1 MTYPK
6 RFLRLLVAGAIGSAA
21 YAQEAATAV
30 EGAIPAGGADAVQES
45 WRFLEVPPLWVVAL
59 ILVPGAFAISALAY
73 WRESIGTRMRWSLI
87 TLRFLSFMLLLG
99 VLFRPVFVRQE
110 QSIIQP
116 EVLILFDDSGSM
128 AGEDGYVGNDDARAQ
143 VSALTGEAPEK
154 VSRADLAEAIRPR
167 LIAAAEAGGYVP
179 RTFRFADDL
188 APLVD
193 GRKLDA
199 RGAST
204 ALGDAVRAA
213 IASHRG
219 RYVTDI
225 VVVSD
230 GRSNLGSAVE
240 EVAGTARAAG
250 IAVDTILVGDDRTEV
265 NVAVELVDA
274 PEAVLEGDQIAI
286 AARVSARGTGGGTVS
301 LQLEEVS
308 TTNPGDVRLVAVQEV
323 PLVESGDRIVLVAGR
338 DALDFGASERRFRLR
353 VDPLEDERVLD
364 DNELTF
370 NVTVNREKVRV
381 LYVEGYPR
389 WEYRFLN
396 AELSRMDARI
406 DVQLYLLSATPD
418 FQQDRTKGLASLK
431 RVPTSREELLE
442 NYDVVI
448 LGDINPY
455 DISPDPAKGEEFVR
469 SLFEFV
475 ERGGGL
481 CVIAG
486 QYDMPRSIAGSDFAD
501 LLPVELD
508 RGGISVLDVPTD
520 EEWRYALEEP
530 AAPHEIVRLVD
541 DIERNRLLWEDKE
554 GLTGFYWH
562 YPIRG
567 SKPGAQVL
575 LRHTD
580 SKLGGGTE
588 RDPLLV
594 AGYYPSGRTLFMAI
608 EASYRWRN
616 RFGFRY
622 YETFWRNTLR
632 WLALGR
638 MRSGDRR
645 FELEALRSEYDISER
660 VTLEARVLDSDFRPS
675 EAASQEIMIE
685 GPDGEEMPMELQ
697 AVTGR
702 AGLFRGTFQPER
714 PGRHA
719 AKIAA
724 GGDEASPDTEV
735 RTEFD
740 VALPSLENQDPS
752 PDPGAMERFAS
763 LSGGVFASALDL
775 SDALEEAFPPDQERR
790 EPVSSQLDDAWD
802 RWATLLAALALLGVE
817 WILRKK
823 AELV

>member
-1 MTYPK
+1 MK
-6 RFLRLLVAGAIGSAA
+6 RPICLATVLGAALGWASSTSAF
-21 YAQEAATAV
+21 AQTQV
-30 EGAIPAGGADAVQES
+30 NSGADAVQET
-45 WRFLEVPPLWVVAL
+45 WRFLEVPALWIVAL
-59 ILVPGAFAISALAY
+59 LLIPGALAISALAY
-73 WRESIGTRMRWSLI
+73 WRESLSAKMRWSLI
-87 TLRFLSFMLLLG
+87 TLRFLSFMLLLA

-110 QSIIQP
+110 QSVIQP

-128 AGEDGYVGNDDARAQ
+128 AREDGYVGNDKARAA
-143 VSALTGEAPEK
+143 VRELTGEAPEK
-154 VSRADLAEAIRPR
+154 ASRADVAEAIRPR
-167 LIAAAEAGGYVP
+167 IAAAAEAAGYMP

-193 GRKLDA
+193 GRALDA

-204 ALGDAVRAA
+204 AIGDAIRAA
-213 IASHRG
+213 IAGHRG

-286 AARVSARGTGGGTVS
+286 AARVSARGTDGGTVS
-301 LQLEEVS
+301 LQLEEIS
-308 TTNPGDVRLVAVQEV
+308 ASNPSDVRLVAVQEV

-370 NVTVNREKVRV
+370 NVTVNREKIRV

-418 FQQDRTKGLASLK
+418 FQQDRTKGLPPLQ

-448 LGDINPY
+448 LGDVNPY

-486 QYDMPRSIAGSDFAD
+486 QYDMPRSVAGSDFAE

-508 RGGISVLDVPTD
+508 RAGISVLDVPTD
-520 EEWRYALEEP
+520 EEWRYGLEEP

-554 GLTGFYWH
+554 GLKGFYWH
-562 YPIRG
+562 YPVRG
-567 SKPGAQVL
+567 AKPGAQVL

-608 EASYRWRN
+608 EASYRWRH

-675 EAASQEIMIE
+675 EAPSQEIVIE
-685 GPDGEEMPMELQ
+685 GPDGEEVPMELQ
-697 AVTGR
+697 VVSGIP
-702 AGLFRGTFQPER
+702 GLFRGTFQPER

-724 GGDEASPDTEV
+724 GGDDASPKSEV

-740 VALPSLENQDPS
+740 VVLPSRENQDPS
-752 PDPGAMERFAS
+752 PDPGAMERLAS
-763 LSGGVFASALDL
+763 LSGGVSASAFDL
-775 SDALEEAFPPDQERR
+775 TDALEEAFPPDQERR

-817 WILRKK
+817 WILRKR